1 MKKSY
6 FRKVLLNFMVTLC
19 VPIIT
24 ILLLYIH
31 AESSVK
37 KQTMMSA
44 ESTLNQF
51 YAAVDTIVEE
61 MGQLCLAM
69 VVDEECE
76 RYISYSNYYPKKAA
90 YQATVVSNALD
101 IFWEERYFDVFVYYP
116 YQDRVIS
123 AQNASGS
130 AWHYYNSYYGNTTV
144 WGKASEDWESFQ
156 KVINCE
162 SASPVFSAIKKN
174 DKTYLCAAASQWKF
188 QGEKFDYT
196 VVVVLNADF
205 MENLMGIDEL
215 DADISMLMFDKE
227 KELLF
232 AGSQEWSDFS
242 LKGYVPGQKSYDTQF
257 EEQEYKLF
265 VKESANLSGYYAIAV
280 PAAFLGKALNNLRVT
295 TGIGIVFSIVFSIL
309 IALRGSFRSW
319 RPVENTFKRLTGG
332 VEHHDINAA
341 NELEYIELMFQRE
354 NETKKVMQGKLKA
367 GEVLQREKEII
378 SLLDGSAIGKKGRVV
393 NDRYSFAYEGF
404 LVCFIETEKYM
415 QYDAGMLSFVMRNVW
430 EELCSQVG
438 AGYVVNLLENK
449 NALLV
454 NCAGTQEDILM
465 NLLAEGK
472 DFIEKHY
479 QVKLTIGI
487 SEMHTGIDEISLAYE
502 EAENAI
508 AYRYLT
514 GAGSMIEYKDVK
526 NREFQ
531 YGAFEGHNLSALL
544 MEFVYDKNQLVSAE
558 NFVEEIFETYEIGQ
572 DISLDTM
579 ECFRFEVLNGVHRVM
594 TGGHYEQ
601 EQKKEKLERLLL
613 ASDMKGFKEY
623 LIVLMEELYQ
633 ENKERNQQKDICLQ
647 AKSFIE
653 DNYQDA
659 QLSLDSLGEEIGC
672 SSAYLSRKFKEKY
685 GISVLNYITDVR
697 INHAKFLLE
706 ETEHSVQ
713 EISEKTGFWSSSTF
727 VKTFK
732 KKEGVAP
739 GAYRNMF
746 YDQRGD

>member
-6 FRKVLLNFMVTLC
+6 FRKVLSNFMVTLC

-37 KQTMMSA
+37 KQTMMYA

-101 IFWEERYFDVFVYYP
+101 IFWEERYLDVFVYYP

-144 WGKASEDWESFQ
+144 WGKEAESWGDFQ
-156 KVINCE
+156 KIINCE
-162 SASPVFSAIKKN
+162 SASPVFSAIQKN

-215 DADISMLMFDKE
+215 DADISMMMFDRE

-232 AGSQEWSDFS
+232 AGSQGWSDFS
-242 LKGYVPGQKSYDTQF
+242 LDGYDPGLKTYDTQF
-257 EEQEYKLF
+257 EEYEYKLF
-265 VKESANLSGYYAIAV
+265 VKESANLNGYYAIAAPV
-280 PAAFLGKALNNLRVT
+280 AFFGKAVNNLRVT
-295 TGIGIVFSIVFSIL
+295 TGIGIIFSIISSIL
-309 IALRGSFRSW
+309 IALQGGLRSW
-319 RPVENTFKRLTGG
+319 RPVENTFKKLTGG
-332 VEHHDINAA
+332 GEHHDINAS
-341 NELEYIELMFQRE
+341 NELEYIELIFQRE
-354 NETKKVMQGKLKA
+354 SEKSKMLQGKMKK
-367 GEVLQREKEII
+367 GEMLQREKDII
-378 SLLDGSAIGKKGRVV
+378 SLLDGSAIIDDGSVLEG
-393 NDRYSFAYEGF
+393 RYSFAYDGF
-404 LVCFIETEKYM
+404 IVCSVEVEKNTQDM
-415 QYDAGMLSFVMRNVW
+415 GMLSFVMHNVW

-438 AGYVVNLLENK
+438 AGYMVNIFENGNVLLI
-449 NALLV
+449 
-454 NCAGTQEDILM
+454 NCAVPQRETVM
-465 NLLAEGK
+465 NLIAEGK
-472 DFIEKHY
+472 AFIEKHY

-487 SEMHTGIDEISLAYE
+487 SEMHTGIDEVSIAYE

-508 AYRYLT
+508 AYRYLA
-514 GAGSMIEYKDVK
+514 GAGSMIEYIDIK
-526 NREFQ
+526 NREFR
-531 YGAFEGHNLSALL
+531 YSTFEEQNLSALL
-544 MEFVYDKNQLVSAE
+544 LEYVHDKNQMISSR
-558 NFVEEIFETYEIGQ
+558 NFVEEIFETYEIQQ

-579 ECFRFEVLNGVHRVM
+579 ECFRFEVLNGVHKVM
-594 TGGHYEQ
+594 TGGHYQQ

-613 ASDMKGFKEY
+613 AADMKEFKEY

-653 DNYQDA
+653 DNYEDA
-659 QLSLDSLGEEIGC
+659 QLSLDTLGEEIGC

-685 GISVLNYITDVR
+685 GISVLNYITDTR
-697 INHAKFLLE
+697 ISRAKILLIE
-706 ETEHSVQ
+706 SEYSVQ
-713 EISEKTGFWSSSTF
+713 EISQKTGFLSSSTF

-746 YDQRGD
+746 RGQE